1 MKIKKTMPII
11 CTEKLDA
18 VRDFYT
24 RHFDFKVTFDYPGQF
39 LGLRSQQNAEL
50 ELAFAGPSD
59 CGGPYEGQGATLCFE
74 VDDVDAE
81 HARLSTAGLTIGP
94 PLQNNPWGDRS
105 FGTVDPA
112 GVAVYVYTPIEVA
125 TEFKQYFKE

>member
-11 CTEKLDA
+11 CTEKLDD

-24 RHFDFKVTFDYPGQF
+24 RHFDFKVTFDCPEKY
-39 LGLRSQQNAEL
+39 LGLRAKKNAEM
-50 ELAFAGPSD
+50 EIAFAGPSD
-59 CGGPYEGQGATLCFE
+59 CGGPYGGQGATLCFE

-81 HARLSTAGLTIGP
+81 HARLSAAGLTIAP
-94 PLQNNPWGDRS
+94 PLQDNPWGDRS

-112 GVAVYVYTPIEVA
+112 GVSVYVYRPIEP
-125 TEFKQYFKE
+125 TDEFKQFIKE